1 MALDNPLRHLCQ
13 APTTL
18 SPRRAGSRHL
28 LAGYPALTW
37 DTVEFQQCGPP
48 TPRLQEQK
56 RGLPHSPPL
65 PAQLSQS
72 QPRAFQAG
80 WGLQEARG
88 VAAWEGMTAI
98 IRKRSAPL
106 LPQSGL
112 TMW

>member
-1 MALDNPLRHLCQ
+1 MPNPYHPQPQMGRFQ
-13 APTTL
+13 APPCWL
-18 SPRRAGSRHL
+18 SSPHLGHSRVS
-28 LAGYPALTW
+28 AMW
-37 DTVEFQQCGPP
+37 PP
-48 TPRLQEQK
+48 LPRLQEQK

-106 LPQSGL
+106 LPPSGL